1 MWRSVVE
8 QLFPGWVYHPAAD
21 QEGYFDSYRQA
32 VNELNNPGGVQ
43 NGYAPA
49 LLAVSERI
57 YDSEVSRR
65 ESINA
70 RCAALLSTGGIL
82 GALVV
87 AAGQLGLAQKKGSY
101 GTAAL
106 IVLVLFI
113 VSLLYIGASIVM
125 ALAVQGSRQGSIVD
139 PTDLPPKGGNELNT
153 DPYALRLAKVH
164 LTYTIQNYAS
174 NNALKFKLV
183 SGQRCLR
190 NGIIAIII
198 AGILSPLALHSEG
211 SGPVRSQSPNTKT
224 SLHAGTRPFCSAVD
238 VRSAS
243 SGQGPAR

>member
-1 MWRSVVE
+1 MWRSVTD
-8 QLFPGWVYHPAAD
+8 QLFPGWTYHPAAD
-21 QEGYFDSYRQA
+21 QKGYFDDYRQA
-32 VNELNNPGGVQ
+32 VSELNNPGAAQ
-43 NGYAPA
+43 NGYART

-57 YDSEVSRR
+57 YDGEVSRR
-65 ESINA
+65 ESLNA

-106 IVLVLFI
+106 IVLALFI

-139 PTDLPPKGGNELNT
+139 PTDLPPNGENELNT
-153 DPYALRLAKVH
+153 DPYSLRLSKVH
-164 LTYTIQNYAS
+164 LTYTIQNYVS
-174 NNALKFKLV
+174 NNSLKFKLV

-211 SGPVRSQSPNTKT
+211 SNPVRSQSPNTKT
-224 SLHAGTRPFCSAVD
+224 SLHAGTRSCCSAVGIHP
-238 VRSAS
+238 AS
-243 SGQGPAR
+243 SGPAR